1 MQFRANSPSRSSL
14 ASLRRDDAEF
24 ERLLSSF
31 SASRAARKAQGPMC
45 VYPVDP
51 LSDPRWERFIRE
63 HPHAT
68 VFHSREWLQALK
80 RFYRYL
86 PVAFTTSAPHEMLR
100 NAAVFCEVQT
110 WMTRRRLVSLPF
122 SDHCELLMDD
132 PEDAQ
137 AVLSHLA
144 QDLRRWR
151 YIEMRPRTGILG
163 SRSLFHKSES
173 YCLHL
178 LDLSADLKV
187 ISQSMHADCVRR
199 KIRRARREG
208 ITCERGNSAHLL
220 REFYDLNVATRR
232 RHGLPP
238 QPLAWFATLAQCFG
252 EDFTIWTAR
261 RNETPLASMI
271 TLSFREQMVYKYG
284 ASDAVRHDLGSVPL
298 LMWEII
304 EYAKGH
310 GYRELD
316 LGRTALHN
324 EGLLRFKD
332 RLGARRMTLDYQ
344 RYPARPSVAS
354 TKNLGLRMGKRVLAG
369 MPEWFLV
376 SLGELL
382 YRHAG

>member
-1 MQFRANSPSRSSL
+1 MPFRATSPSQSSP

-24 ERLLSSF
+24 QRLLSVS
-31 SASRAARKAQGPMC
+31 SASRAARKAQGPMR

-51 LSDPRWERFIRE
+51 LSDPRWERFIRA
-63 HPHAT
+63 HPRAT
-68 VFHSREWLQALK
+68 VFHTREWLQALK
-80 RFYRYL
+80 RFYGYL
-86 PVAFTTSAPHEMLR
+86 PVAFTTSAPHEKLR

-110 WMTRRRLVSLPF
+110 WLTRRRLVSLPF

-137 AVLSHLA
+137 AVLNHLT
-144 QDLRRWR
+144 QNLRRWR
-151 YIEMRPRTGILG
+151 YIEMRPPRDIPPW
-163 SRSLFHKSES
+163 RPLFHKSES

-178 LDLSADLKV
+178 LDLSSDLD
-187 ISQSMHADCVRR
+187 IIFQGMHADCVRR

-208 ITCERGNSAHLL
+208 IMCERGSSAQLL
-220 REFYDLNVATRR
+220 REFYDLQVATRTR
-232 RHGLPP
+232 QGLPP
-238 QPLAWFATLAQCFG
+238 QPLAWFATLAECFG

-261 RNETPLASMI
+261 RNETTLASMI
-271 TLSFREQMVYKYG
+271 TLSFREQMTYKYG
-284 ASDAVRHDLGSVPL
+284 ASDAFHHHLGTVPL

-304 EYAKGH
+304 EYAKSH

-316 LGRTALHN
+316 LGRSALDN

-344 RYPARPSVAS
+344 RYPSRSAVAS
-354 TKNLGLRMGKRVLAG
+354 TKDLGLRIGNRVLAR
-369 MPEWFLV
+369 MPKWFLV